1 MALEQRLLDHIKER
15 VERYGKGE
23 EGFKGDQKLINMY
36 DSLKDGFGVRGEC
49 IKPFKTVLNGL
60 YGTNFNGDY
69 KIPLHAL
76 EEDVDKSG
84 TLGPPPQKVSFLRIK
99 NRKNEEFIKED
110 RLPGYVKH
118 LMQDSGYQPKTI
130 QPSGSIVL
138 LCYSEFDPATRE
150 TKDVEHF
157 GPPMNESF
165 LLNKE
170 LLEYLGLTNTQITC
184 TTLNNTPTYTLTIV
198 GTGYRVDETVTIP
211 GGFTQNKY
219 FLGNKEKNDA
229 INELCNN
236 KGSDLE
242 ITKYATSKLLG
253 DKLQVVGT
261 LMYML
266 AKKEKVNYDDVCLFT
281 TDNVVAMICRIV
293 GVSCCLQDH
302 GDEEEDKEKD
312 KDKDKEKGL
321 KIAKIVYYP
330 TAIDE
335 EKLLKAQIDLEIDM
349 CLKHNT
355 KIQNDLTKC
364 IADTALYVGSTL
376 IERKEAMTAFLR
388 GITDKINE
396 INNSLTTNRPTTLE
410 EAKKIC
416 NKSKVLVL
424 VSPIAKGFKALQS
437 ASKVSLLGDD
447 PISQTKTSFGVY
459 LLSLSGENDYAKEYR
474 TKRVRGG
481 GNETMETVTD
491 EFLQAAREVLPLLR
505 EKLNPILDSID
516 VRYPATPATDES
528 ILSSVPP
535 TPPRPAGS
543 GSGSGSVSFSPTPE
557 RPARALS
564 APPTVERL
572 PPSSSYQS
580 NIQNPVFDSVPMTV
594 EPRGYG
600 SASLAPAASLASAAS
615 LAPEQSQGSK
625 RTRNGKIITAA
636 ESLAAQSLA
645 SLSYRGGGYTLK
657 SNAEYDTLNH
667 MVKND
672 ISYIT
677 AVDFCLDGENANDEY
692 DILYLLYS
700 YLSYIGDTPLTP
712 TLIEFLIVELI
723 KRPNMS
729 LEEFEEI
736 YTTNIL
742 SPIETVAI
750 QALASF
756 KGGRRTR
763 KRKLKG
769 ILKSRKKQASSRS
782 KRQTRR

>member
-1 MALEQRLLDHIKER
+1 MKER

-23 EGFKGDQKLINMY
+23 EAFKADQKLINMY
-36 DSLKDGFGVRGEC
+36 DSLKDGFAVRGEC
-49 IKPFKTVLNGL
+49 IKTLKTVLNGL

-76 EEDVDKSG
+76 EEDVDRSG

-150 TKDVEHF
+150 TKDVQHF
-157 GPPMNESF
+157 GPPIHESF
-165 LLNKE
+165 VLKKE
-170 LLEYLGLTNTQITC
+170 LLEYLGLTNTEITC
-184 TTLNNTPTYTLTIV
+184 STVNTTPTYSLAIV

-229 INELCNN
+229 INELCSTN
-236 KGSDLE
+236 GSDLE
-242 ITKYATSKLLG
+242 INKYAISKLLG

-266 AKKEKVNYDDVCLFT
+266 ANKDKANYDDVCLFT
-281 TDNVVAMICRIV
+281 TDNVVAMLCRIL

-302 GDEEEDKEKD
+302 GDEEDRDEG
-312 KDKDKEKGL
+312 KEKGL

-330 TAIDE
+330 TAIDPV
-335 EKLLKAQIDLEIDM
+335 KLLKAQIDLELNM
-349 CLKHNT
+349 CIAHNT
-355 KIQNDLTKC
+355 KIQNDLAKC
-364 IADTALYVGSTL
+364 IAEASLYVGSTL
-376 IERKEAMTAFLR
+376 IERKEPMMGFLR
-388 GITDKINE
+388 EIINKIIE
-396 INNSLTTNRPTTLE
+396 INNTLITNIPTTLE

-416 NKSKVLVL
+416 NKNKVLVL

-437 ASKVSLLGDD
+437 ASKVSLLADD
-447 PISQTKTSFGVY
+447 PITRTKTSFGVH
-459 LLSLSGENDYAKEYR
+459 LLTLSGENDYAKEYR
-474 TKRVRGG
+474 TKRIRGG
-481 GNETMETVTD
+481 GNESMETVTD

-505 EKLNPILDSID
+505 EKLNGILDTID
-516 VRYPATPATDES
+516 LRYTATPPTGES
-528 ILSSVPP
+528 RQQSLPP
-535 TPPRPAGS
+535 TPPRTSVSGSAGRTPDRPS
-543 GSGSGSVSFSPTPE
+543 GSGTVSFSPTPD
-557 RPARALS
+557 RPA
-564 APPTVERL
+564 APQTEERL
-572 PPSSSYQS
+572 PRSVSFQS
-580 NIQNPVFDSVPMTV
+580 VIPNPQFDSVPMTL
-594 EPRGYG
+594 EPSGYG
-600 SASLAPAASLASAAS
+600 SASLAMSASLDPSAS
-615 LAPEQSQGSK
+615 LVKSEVQGSQGVK
-625 RTRNGKIITAA
+625 RGRNGKPLTSS
-636 ESLAAQSLA
+636 ELLAAQSIA
-645 SLSYRGGGYTLK
+645 SLSYRGGSYTLK
-657 SNAEYDTLNH
+657 ANAEYDTLNN

-677 AVDFCLDGENANDEY
+677 AVDFCLSGENANDEY

-700 YLSYIGDTPLTP
+700 YLTYIGDTPLSP
-712 TLIEFLIVELI
+712 ELIEFLVVELI
-723 KRPNMS
+723 KRPNMT

-736 YTTNIL
+736 YTNNIL
-742 SPIETVAI
+742 SHIETVAI
-750 QALASF
+750 HALASL